1 MYPQLLYNDAFLLL
15 TGPLLNLNADFQLDG
30 LWNMLPRKL
39 CVKELFFILEVCL
52 PFSGM
57 DVHIFNLKMIQTNL
71 IIVTII
77 ILDLPLILGEHIVGS
92 MWGGRAR

>member
-1 MYPQLLYNDAFLLL
+1 
-15 TGPLLNLNADFQLDG
+15 
-30 LWNMLPRKL
+30 
-39 CVKELFFILEVCL
+39 
-52 PFSGM
+52 
-57 DVHIFNLKMIQTNL
+57 LKMIQTNL

>member
-1 MYPQLLYNDAFLLL
+1 
-15 TGPLLNLNADFQLDG
+15 
-30 LWNMLPRKL
+30 MLPQKL

-92 MWGGRAR
+92 IKRAIIRNGGKGIILLIVTPIQSSLYEGGGSLSLSSS